1 MQQQQVDDNTSLIGT
16 RTLKVHMAPDDRP
29 REKAKRSGFAALSI
43 AELFAIIVGS
53 GSPGESVV
61 DLCQRILNDN
71 GGKLYNIARRGYKE
85 LMRNYK
91 GIGEVKALELEA
103 ALELARR
110 YQIEKVEQRPQITSS
125 DDAYRYLRMRM
136 KDNLSSIPR
145 VQTTTNRYLR
155 MRMKDNTNEQLWVVF
170 LNRSKHVLGLKC
182 MSQGGTS
189 ATVGDVKMILK
200 AAIEELADTIIIAHN
215 HPSDNPTPSPQD
227 DALTRKV
234 AAGCQAVGIPLVDHI
249 IVCQDR
255 YYSYCDK
262 NRL

>member
-43 AELFAIIVGS
+43 AELFAISVGS

-125 DDAYRYLRMRM
+125 DDAY
-136 KDNLSSIPR
+136 
-145 VQTTTNRYLR
+145 RYLR

>member
-136 KDNLSSIPR
+136 KDN
-145 VQTTTNRYLR
+145 
-155 MRMKDNTNEQLWVVF
+155 TNEQLWVVF

-215 HPSDNPTPSPQD
+215 HPSENPTPSPQD

>member
-110 YQIEKVEQRPQITSS
+110 YQIEKVEQRPQIASS
-125 DDAYRYLRMRM
+125 DDAY
-136 KDNLSSIPR
+136 
-145 VQTTTNRYLR
+145 RYLR

-215 HPSDNPTPSPQD
+215 HPSDNPTPSAQD

>member
-85 LMRNYK
+85 RMRNYK

-110 YQIEKVEQRPQITSS
+110 YQIEKVEQRPQIASS
-125 DDAYRYLRMRM
+125 DDAY
-136 KDNLSSIPR
+136 
-145 VQTTTNRYLR
+145 RYLR

>member
-1 MQQQQVDDNTSLIGT
+1 MQQQQVDDNTILIGT

-53 GSPGESVV
+53 GSPGERVV

-136 KDNLSSIPR
+136 KDN
-145 VQTTTNRYLR
+145 
-155 MRMKDNTNEQLWVVF
+155 TNEQLWVVF

-200 AAIEELADTIIIAHN
+200 PAIEELADTIIIAHN